1 MIHLVILHQLVTL
14 RLHKILQKSSTKLG
28 GVTDKSSR
36 TQKNLVKLSNILE
49 SYGDSGQRDFS
60 ITQIGRVSSSSGG
73 PGYEAIRATRNKHYR
88 TLIEA
93 WASYY
98 QTNKKETS
106 KA

>member
-1 MIHLVILHQLVTL
+1 
-14 RLHKILQKSSTKLG
+14 LG